1 MPPLPAAV
9 REWWRKLQNLVSP
22 DDKHPKPMEVYHAL
36 LREGERNVM
45 IVLDRAVAPNCFV
58 CHIIPS
64 DANWQRNLEI
74 MLEPERFAARLTADL
89 KARRRDFLGAVK
101 VEFHYRS
108 PGALREGEER
118 IKVEIAFD
126 RAPQSVPSDGDT
138 ERVKPPPVAPGDTEL
153 AQPIACLMAITGAL
167 KGQMFELSRS
177 PFRIG
182 RDPKENDL
190 RLPQSDLKASRKHA
204 TLTRGAGGVW
214 RLQDHSRNGT
224 HVKRRPG
231 GGKRS
236 TWVKLVKDATVLLTP
251 GAQFKISETVF
262 VCIGADDVEPTRLVQ

>member
-1 MPPLPAAV
+1 MPRLPVAV
-9 REWWRKLQNLVSP
+9 RDWWRKLQNLVSP

-64 DANWQRNLEI
+64 DANWQRNLEV
-74 MLEPERFAARLTADL
+74 MLEPERFAARLTADI

-101 VEFHYRS
+101 VEFYYRS

-118 IKVEIAFD
+118 VKVEAAFE
-126 RAPQSVPSDGDT
+126 RAPQPAPSDGGT
-138 ERVKPPPVAPGDTEL
+138 ERVKPPPVAHGDTEL
-153 AQPIACLMAITGAL
+153 AQPIARLLATTGKL
-167 KGQMFELSRS
+167 KGQTFELARS

-190 RLPQSDLKASRKHA
+190 RLPKSDLNASRKHA

-224 HVKRRPG
+224 FVRRKSEG
-231 GGKRS
+231 SRRS
-236 TWVKLVKDATVLLTP
+236 TWMKLLKDSTVLLTP
-251 GAQFKISETVF
+251 GAQFKIGETAFTCV
-262 VCIGADDVEPTRLVQ
+262 GADGIEATRLI